1 MKNEMIKIKRLMEE
15 LTAEDPATEETMGGG
30 W

>member
-1 MKNEMIKIKRLMEE
+1 MKNEMIKIKRLVEE
-15 LTAEDPATEETMGGG
+15 LTAEDPATEETMGGV

>member
-1 MKNEMIKIKRLMEE
+1 MKNEMIKIKRLIEE
-15 LTAEDPATEETMGGG
+15 LTAKAPATEETMREG

>member
-1 MKNEMIKIKRLMEE
+1 MKTEMIKFKRLIEE
-15 LTAEDPATEETMGGG
+15 LTAKSPATEETMREG